1 MAYKWTRCTFLCQVY
16 ITDVNDNCP
25 IITPTEGEMT
35 PLPVLVEEPLM
46 YFSNSDADSGDNG
59 DVRYIV
65 SAVIAE

>member
-1 MAYKWTRCTFLCQVY
+1 
-16 ITDVNDNCP
+16 
-25 IITPTEGEMT
+25 MT

-65 SAVIAE
+65 SAVTAEYVLWVSLLFVLKCIGISTQHIPYSA